1 MESVSKITILGLKIM
16 MKSAL
21 ELFSL
26 KSLHVE
32 NYLSFHIS
40 GKVFAQNYK
49 FSNENNILPARR
61 DFKKKDSGPLFTIIF
76 RQKL

>member
-26 KSLHVE
+26 KSLHVG
-32 NYLSFHIS
+32 NYLVVQSHAIVDLRNS
-40 GKVFAQNYK
+40 KW
-49 FSNENNILPARR
+49 
-61 DFKKKDSGPLFTIIF
+61 
-76 RQKL
+76 